1 MTWGIAGAIEEEVR
15 CIIDNLRQNSMSQ
28 WGRSLIHTGKIKNQD
43 VVVMAT
49 GVGKIKTA
57 ASIQYLLDH
66 SPIEAVIF
74 AGMAGAVNPG
84 VKVGDIVIS
93 QKIVQHDYDLGGK
106 GIKEEMK
113 TPWFEAD
120 PELIDLAVRASRE
133 LGFKERVR
141 IGTVLTGDQTIADS
155 KKREWLWGAFRGDCV
170 EMEGAAVASVCSQNK
185 LPFVVIRAITDL
197 ADENVRDDFQETMSK
212 ACTDAANIVLGML
225 KLRVKVEVCKNMK
238 GKKRK

>member
-1 MTWGIAGAIEEEVR
+1 MTWGIAGALEEEVR
-15 CIIDNLRQNSMSQ
+15 CIIDNLSEDSVSQ
-28 WGRSLIHTGKIKNQD
+28 WGRRIVHTGKIEDQD

-66 SPIEAVIF
+66 FQIESMIF
-74 AGMAGAVNPG
+74 TGVAGSVNPD
-84 VKVGDIVIS
+84 VRIGDIVIS
-93 QKIVQHDYDLGGK
+93 LKVVQHDFDLAGK
-106 GIKEEMK
+106 GIVQEMK

-120 PELIDLAVRASRE
+120 LKLIDLAVRASCE

-141 IGTVLTGDQTIADS
+141 SGTVLTGDQAIVDS
-155 KKREWLWGAFRGDCV
+155 KKRQWLWDTFRGDCV

-197 ADENVRDDFQETMSK
+197 ADENVRDDFQETMSR
-212 ACTDAANIVLGML
+212 ACKDAANIVLTML
-225 KLRVKVEVCKNMK
+225 ELQF
-238 GKKRK
+238 GDGSIF